1 MGLKVSKNGL
11 LALVV
16 VFQGFKA
23 VMRVHFLSKVLEL
36 ALFASFLISWTHIKM
51 GLHIFS
57 NQLCGAAIEGAQVLS
72 EQTLVDMRQSLIICH
87 LFLFAVLVFAFELH
101 LRNKVINQLVWLQKP
116 LFAIVGAIDHVLGD
130 ALIAN
135 ELSAS

>member
-1 MGLKVSKNGL
+1 
-11 LALVV
+11 
-16 VFQGFKA
+16 
-23 VMRVHFLSKVLEL
+23 
-36 ALFASFLISWTHIKM
+36 M